1 MCKRISQRNTV
12 IIVEGDTRIEYPP
25 LTVEKIPSYF
35 IWKLLSAL
43 TTPMK
48 IEIVPNLLTS
58 DHPSFEILLVR
69 NRTRSAGILFGGPRL
84 RRRHQGGLRMTECRT
99 SDAILC
105 FFILHVYTE
114 RRSKHTGKKRK
125 KLVSIKENRATK
137 ATHLNISE
145 KHGLTPYPQGPPAKA
160 LKSTECVNQQTN
172 MDSC

>member
-1 MCKRISQRNTV
+1 M
-12 IIVEGDTRIEYPP
+12 
-25 LTVEKIPSYF
+25 
-35 IWKLLSAL
+35 SAL

-105 FFILHVYTE
+105 FLYYMYVQREGVSIRV
-114 RRSKHTGKKRK
+114 KKK
-125 KLVSIKENRATK
+125 KLFLVSIKENRATK

-172 MDSC
+172 MDSCWKIVWDRFPVRIELHGSIMGILKAIWKIAR

>member
-1 MCKRISQRNTV
+1 MCKRIRQRNTV

-25 LTVEKIPSYF
+25 LILEKIPSYF

-105 FFILHVYTE
+105 FLYYMYIHREGVSIRAKKKKTF
-114 RRSKHTGKKRK
+114 SCFNKRK
-125 KLVSIKENRATK
+125 SSDKGDAS
-137 ATHLNISE
+137 
-145 KHGLTPYPQGPPAKA
+145 
-160 LKSTECVNQQTN
+160 
-172 MDSC
+172 